1 VFHVEGNS
9 LPQGC
14 TRPPISCTV
23 LDKVG
28 ENDYMESRHSD
39 MKRRM
44 VMFGLMVLI
53 VALVA
58 GTAFA

>member
-1 VFHVEGNS
+1 VLHLEGNS
-9 LPQGC
+9 PPQGC
-14 TRPPISCTV
+14 ARPPISCTV
-23 LDKVG
+23 LVKVG
-28 ENDYMESRHSD
+28 ENDDMESRHSD